1 MTMMA
6 EDQAQSRPLVWVVDD
21 SPLDARQAQKAL
33 ADWSSVQV
41 FPDGSVALEQF
52 TNHSPPDVIVLDWVM
67 PGISGIDVV
76 KFLRSE
82 KGPMAQVPV
91 LLLTARQQPQQIAE
105 GLASGANDYLAKPY
119 APEELSA
126 RAQALVRWSQLLART
141 TAAEKAFRELLANT
155 PDAILAIDADGQIT
169 YANPEASRVFGVPIG
184 SIVGGP
190 VAHLL
195 PMLSLGSVRP
205 VAGDSFP
212 PLPDVA
218 IQDRIYAPSVRIP
231 AADAGASSIIALRD
245 VTERRDADRRR
256 LDFYSII
263 AHDLR
268 SPLSAMLLR
277 ADLLLAGKR
286 GPLSVEATDDLRR
299 FSGNIRS
306 MVEMINGF
314 LDLARLE
321 DPNTRI
327 DATSLD
333 LAAIIE
339 TTVDELRPLAEAG
352 KLSLEWSPP
361 QTEMRV
367 LGDKVRLGQ
376 VLANLIGNALKY
388 TPAGGKVTIS
398 AQIEGNVVETRIS
411 DTGPGI
417 PTEAVSRLFDRFT
430 RVAATA
436 RTMGTGLGLMI
447 VREIVEAHG
456 GQVGVSS
463 EPGKGSTFWF
473 RLPRMDIRPP
483 RIPS

>member
-1 MTMMA
+1 MIA
-6 EDQAQSRPLVWVVDD
+6 EEEATARPTVWVVDD

-33 ADWSSVQV
+33 ADWCSVQV
-41 FPDGSVALEQF
+41 FSDGSVALEQF
-52 TNHSPPDVIVLDWVM
+52 STQSPPDVIVLDWVM
-67 PGISGIDVV
+67 PGVTGIEVV

-91 LLLTARQQPQQIAE
+91 LLLTAQQHPQQIAE
-105 GLASGANDYLAKPY
+105 GLAAGANDYLPKPY
-119 APEELSA
+119 APEELCA

-155 PDAILAIDADGQIT
+155 PDAILAIDAYGRIT
-169 YANPEASRVFGVPIG
+169 YANPEASHVFGLSIQTLIG
-184 SIVGGP
+184 HP
-190 VAHLL
+190 VQDLL
-195 PMLSLGSVRP
+195 PTLSLGSVRP
-205 VAGDSFP
+205 VAGQSFP

-231 AADAGASSIIALRD
+231 AADAGASSIMALRD

-277 ADLLLAGKR
+277 ADLLLTGKR

-321 DPNTRI
+321 DPNTRV
-327 DATSLD
+327 DAISLD
-333 LAAIIE
+333 LAAIVE
-339 TTVDELRPLAEAG
+339 TTVDDLQPLAEAG
-352 KLSLEWSPP
+352 KLSLDWSPP
-361 QTEMRV
+361 PTEMRV

-376 VLANLIGNALKY
+376 VLSNLIGNALKY
-388 TPAGGKVTIS
+388 TPAGGKVTIA
-398 AQIEGNVVETRIS
+398 AQVAENAIEIRIS

-417 PTEAVSRLFDRFT
+417 PNEALSRLFDRFT

-456 GQVGVSS
+456 GQVGVTS

-473 RLPRMDIRPP
+473 RLPRIDVRPP
-483 RIPS
+483 RASASG